1 MQPDMPFTSK
11 FAEFDLFDIV
21 LFLQSGHLL
30 GSNSDYF
37 VLKCVLFL
45 YCLLL
50 YFKPIFYKLS
60 KHFRGIPDLWIWLY
74 LRFASVTVN
83 LGPTFLSGALAANA
97 GAVMDEPSCPLVQV
111 NTESEIVWIIDLT
124 QGPYRHYVL
133 NAIWILI
140 NLLCI
145 MLTIYHLRKLY
156 RDFTKSNIEAL
167 RVHRL
172 FSSAIRDEKH
182 QVINNLLA
190 DTFIVL

>member
-1 MQPDMPFTSK
+1 MPFTSK

-21 LFLQSGHLL
+21 LSLQSGHLL

-50 YFKPIFYKLS
+50 YFMPIFYKLW

-111 NTESEIVWIIDLT
+111 NTESESVWIIDLT

-145 MLTIYHLRKLY
+145 ILTIYHLRKLY

-167 RVHRL
+167 RVHRM
-172 FSSAIRDEKH
+172 FSVAIQDETQ
-182 QVINNLLA
+182 QVNSKILYW
-190 DTFIVL
+190 